1 MTKSGGLQS
10 IIFQRESGMSIK
22 ALGPGGRLMRR
33 LIAGFVLGGL
43 LAPAFGQTTPREH
56 LERIGKAKPADQKAA
71 QDAGKKAAFFCA
83 NCHGE
88 TGLSKYGEVPNLAG
102 QHPQYILS
110 QIDAFLA
117 GKRKDAFMQGLMKVL
132 NAEEKANIAV
142 FFAAQP
148 VSPSAATPGPLA
160 AAGREMFQKNCMRC
174 HGAEARGGEN
184 FPRLAGQQAE
194 YLRRN
199 IKRYLTMSG
208 ERTYPP
214 MTAAVTV
221 LGEKNIEAVV
231 DYLSSLK

>member
-1 MTKSGGLQS
+1 MTHAARSVLRRSVVG
-10 IIFQRESGMSIK
+10 
-22 ALGPGGRLMRR
+22 ALGAVAM
-33 LIAGFVLGGL
+33 LGS
-43 LAPAFGQTTPREH
+43 AFADVPREI
-56 LERIGKAKPADQKAA
+56 LDRITKARPADQKVA
-71 QDAGKKAAFFCA
+71 QDAGRKAAFFCA

-102 QHPQYILS
+102 QHPGYVLG
-110 QIDAFLA
+110 QIDAFLN
-117 GKRKDAFMQGLMKVL
+117 GRRKDAFMQGLMKVL

-148 VSPSAATPGPLA
+148 VTPSVATPGPLA
-160 AAGREMFQKNCMRC
+160 AGGREMFQKNCSRC
-174 HGAEARGGEN
+174 HGTDARGGEN

-199 IKRYLTMSG
+199 IRRYLDMSG

-214 MTAAVTV
+214 MTAAVTG

>member
-1 MTKSGGLQS
+1 
-10 IIFQRESGMSIK
+10 MSIK
-22 ALGPGGRLMRR
+22 VRGSGGRVMRR
-33 LIAGFVLGGL
+33 VLVGLALAGL
-43 LAPAFGQTTPREH
+43 LSPAFAQGTPREH
-56 LERIGKAKPADQKAA
+56 LERISKAKPVDQKAA

-102 QHPQYILS
+102 QHPLYILS

-117 GKRKDAFMQGLMKVL
+117 GARKDAFMQGLMKVL

-148 VSPSAATPGPLA
+148 VTPSVATPGPLA
-160 AAGREMFQKNCMRC
+160 AGGREMFQKNCSRC
-174 HGAEARGGEN
+174 HGADARGGEN

-199 IKRYLTMSG
+199 IKRYLNQSG
-208 ERTYPP
+208 ERAYPP
-214 MTAAVTV
+214 MTAAVTG

>member
-1 MTKSGGLQS
+1 MADYNLA
-10 IIFQRESGMSIK
+10 IFQRELGMSNK
-22 ALGPGGRLMRR
+22 ALGSGRRVMRR
-33 LIAGFVLGGL
+33 VLMGL
-43 LAPAFGQTTPREH
+43 TLAALLGPALAQPTPREH
-56 LERIGKAKPADQKAA
+56 LERIGKAKPADQKMA

-102 QHPQYILS
+102 QHPVYILS

-117 GKRKDAFMQGLMKVL
+117 GARKDAFMQGLMKVL

-142 FFAAQP
+142 FFAAQS
-148 VSPSAATPGPLA
+148 VIPSVATPGPLA
-160 AAGREMFQKNCMRC
+160 ASGREMFQKNCSRC
-174 HGAEARGGEN
+174 HGIDARGGEN

-199 IKRYLTMSG
+199 IKRYLDQSG
-208 ERTYPP
+208 ERAYPP
-214 MTAAVTV
+214 MTAAVTG
-221 LGEKNIEAVV
+221 LGAKNIEAVV

>member
-1 MTKSGGLQS
+1 ML
-10 IIFQRESGMSIK
+10 IK
-22 ALGPGGRLMRR
+22 AG
-33 LIAGFVLGGL
+33 
-43 LAPAFGQTTPREH
+43 AFGGAFARRALLGLMLAVLVGPALAETAPTSREH
-56 LERIGKAKPADQKAA
+56 LERLARSKPADQKAA

-83 NCHGE
+83 NCHGDS
-88 TGLSKYGEVPNLAG
+88 GLSKYGEVPNLAG
-102 QHPQYILS
+102 QHPLYILS

-132 NAEEKANIAV
+132 SAEDKATIAV
-142 FFAAQP
+142 FYAAQQ
-148 VSPSAATPGPLA
+148 VAPSVATPGAQA
-160 AAGREMFQKNCMRC
+160 AAGRELFQKNCARC
-174 HGAEARGGEN
+174 HGADAKGGES

-199 IKRYLTMSG
+199 IRRYLDMSG

-214 MTAAVTV
+214 MTAAVTG